1 MPTSSAYM
9 NERAMEFME
18 HFGTPHQQ
26 KLYYY
31 CKENVP
37 FDSSDFY
44 DFEEKKFYYLISH
57 TDYCYELEA
66 ISM

>member
-1 MPTSSAYM
+1 M
-9 NERAMEFME
+9 NERAMEFIE
-18 HFGTPHQQ
+18 HFATILQQ

-31 CKENVP
+31 CQDIVP

-57 TDYCYELEA
+57 TDYCFELESL
-66 ISM
+66 SM